1 MKKVPLKW
9 KLTILYAAFMILMTG
24 IMLSILFSLSSSEI
38 LSSVE
43 TDLENDVFGAF
54 EDIQWDGKRLK
65 IDRDFYEV
73 EKGIYL
79 SAYNSGESLIGGR
92 IPYEFTLNVPLGEGL
107 RRLTQEGISWYIW
120 DTSSNIEGYGKVYV
134 RGITSITEAESSLR
148 VTLRLSVILFPLLVV
163 LAAFLGYFFVSRT
176 LRPVSRI
183 TSTARAIYE
192 EEDLSKRIGLTGEKN
207 ELYKLAET
215 FDLMLEKVEKSFEK
229 EKQFTSDASHELR
242 TPVAVILSQCEY
254 LLEDTQ
260 LSQETR
266 SAVEVIQRKA
276 GNMAKIISQLLFLS
290 RADQNRQVI
299 HKEYL
304 ELSLLTEMAAEEQ
317 QEIAQTKGI
326 RIETDIQEGVQ
337 GYVDET
343 LFIRIWMNLIGNGIS
358 YGKEN
363 GWLKISMKEKEGIL
377 FGSVEDNGIGITKE
391 QLPHIWERFYQADAS
406 RSQRDGAGLGL
417 PMVKWIVQI
426 HGGEIKAESEYGQGS
441 RFAFTIPIRE
451 TPSQN
456 REKGRI

>member
-163 LAAFLGYFFVSRT
+163 LAASLGYFFVSRT

-299 HKEYL
+299 HKECL

-317 QEIAQTKGI
+317 QEIAKTKGI

>member
-1 MKKVPLKW
+1 M
-9 KLTILYAAFMILMTG
+9 
-24 IMLSILFSLSSSEI
+24 
-38 LSSVE
+38 
-43 TDLENDVFGAF
+43 
-54 EDIQWDGKRLK
+54 
-65 IDRDFYEV
+65 
-73 EKGIYL
+73 
-79 SAYNSGESLIGGR
+79 
-92 IPYEFTLNVPLGEGL
+92 
-107 RRLTQEGISWYIW
+107 
-120 DTSSNIEGYGKVYV
+120 YV

-163 LAAFLGYFFVSRT
+163 LAASLGYFFVSRT

-426 HGGEIKAESEYGQGS
+426 HGGGDKSGK
-441 RFAFTIPIRE
+441 RIR
-451 TPSQN
+451 PGKPFCVYHSHP
-456 REKGRI
+456 

>member
-148 VTLRLSVILFPLLVV
+148 VTLRLSVILFPLLAV
-163 LAAFLGYFFVSRT
+163 LAASLGYFFVSRT

>member
-1 MKKVPLKW
+1 M
-9 KLTILYAAFMILMTG
+9 
-24 IMLSILFSLSSSEI
+24 
-38 LSSVE
+38 
-43 TDLENDVFGAF
+43 
-54 EDIQWDGKRLK
+54 
-65 IDRDFYEV
+65 
-73 EKGIYL
+73 
-79 SAYNSGESLIGGR
+79 
-92 IPYEFTLNVPLGEGL
+92 
-107 RRLTQEGISWYIW
+107 
-120 DTSSNIEGYGKVYV
+120 YV

-163 LAAFLGYFFVSRT
+163 LAASLGYFFVSRT

-183 TSTARAIYE
+183 TYTYIYFYE

>member
-163 LAAFLGYFFVSRT
+163 LAASLGYFFVSRT

-317 QEIAQTKGI
+317 QEIAKTKGI

>member
-43 TDLENDVFGAF
+43 TNLENDVFGAF

-163 LAAFLGYFFVSRT
+163 LAASLGYFFVSRT

-451 TPSQN
+451 TLSQN

>member
-9 KLTILYAAFMILMTG
+9 KLTILYAVFMILMTG

-163 LAAFLGYFFVSRT
+163 LAASLGYFFVSRT

-304 ELSLLTEMAAEEQ
+304 DLSLLTEMAAEEQ

>member
-163 LAAFLGYFFVSRT
+163 LAASLGYFFVSRT

-192 EEDLSKRIGLTGEKN
+192 EEDLSKRIDLTGEKN

>member
-163 LAAFLGYFFVSRT
+163 LAASLGYFFVSRT

-451 TPSQN
+451 TLSQN

>member
-1 MKKVPLKW
+1 MGW
-9 KLTILYAAFMILMTG
+9 K
-24 IMLSILFSLSSSEI
+24 
-38 LSSVE
+38 
-43 TDLENDVFGAF
+43 AF
-54 EDIQWDGKRLK
+54 EDRP
-65 IDRDFYEV
+65 DFYEV

-163 LAAFLGYFFVSRT
+163 LAASLGYFFVSRT

>member
-1 MKKVPLKW
+1 M
-9 KLTILYAAFMILMTG
+9 
-24 IMLSILFSLSSSEI
+24 
-38 LSSVE
+38 
-43 TDLENDVFGAF
+43 
-54 EDIQWDGKRLK
+54 
-65 IDRDFYEV
+65 
-73 EKGIYL
+73 
-79 SAYNSGESLIGGR
+79 
-92 IPYEFTLNVPLGEGL
+92 
-107 RRLTQEGISWYIW
+107 
-120 DTSSNIEGYGKVYV
+120 
-134 RGITSITEAESSLR
+134 
-148 VTLRLSVILFPLLVV
+148 
-163 LAAFLGYFFVSRT
+163 
-176 LRPVSRI
+176 SRI

-337 GYVDET
+337 GYVDV
-343 LFIRIWMNLIGNGIS
+343 G
-358 YGKEN
+358 
-363 GWLKISMKEKEGIL
+363 
-377 FGSVEDNGIGITKE
+377 
-391 QLPHIWERFYQADAS
+391 
-406 RSQRDGAGLGL
+406 RS
-417 PMVKWIVQI
+417 
-426 HGGEIKAESEYGQGS
+426 GQPC
-441 RFAFTIPIRE
+441 RR
-451 TPSQN
+451 
-456 REKGRI
+456 

>member
-163 LAAFLGYFFVSRT
+163 LAASLGYFFVSRT